1 MFYSHSLL
9 ARKTPLG
16 MVWIASHSQKM
27 KKTQID
33 CVDIPSSADDIMYP
47 RAPIALRLS
56 GHLLIGLV
64 KIYSWKVNYLF
75 QDCNRMLTNTR
86 VVVASIHINLP
97 TNADKAPFESITL
110 PETYNLDALELEE
123 STNLIDGP
131 DYHQKD
137 YKQITLAASVE
148 QDQYVAFFIDKDI
161 NTNSSIQLQTR
172 RDAEPME
179 EDVLP
184 PLDDDLDVSRA
195 LNSASFEGP
204 GSNIHG
210 NGSFQTFDTNNN
222 IQNFQKIEVMRD
234 NNLELENRLELDN
247 TSNDVELNDHSTSVT
262 KRKHS
267 FDPMLEDILVSREE
281 PLPSTF
287 HATSPVTTFDSNI
300 ENMDIS
306 PALPH
311 LEPELQ
317 PSPPVRERKRK
328 RRMKEHSYDENIV
341 LSNADMKKQLK
352 DTTDLIRK
360 RRKVS
365 HDCQNEQVLHETLQ
379 LVRWGKLQE
388 LCSRSFPFQS
398 NNSSH
403 MEASSEF
410 ANELPHVASEDLQK
424 EPKQQ
429 NNDRNIEREQ
439 QDKLNAVPE
448 NSRLDMHTDVQPGQ
462 QDELHLIPIPEIA
475 RFDLYSGAN
484 INETIQSP
492 SAGVDVTLFNTT
504 IADSTHDFD
513 KTFDTEILPTV
524 ESFARTEATSYAIG
538 ASLFS
543 LEEEPLQNSM
553 PRIPNVLLSVEELE
567 LYPHGLG
574 KRHVIYNIFI
584 FFIKTSRRTMLMLLK
599 FLHGRAV
606 VQFLKNQSP
615 PQSRDREHGVLSLN
629 DILQGQTRR
638 RCAQMFFESLV
649 LKTYG
654 FLDVQQEEAYG
665 DIVISPTPALF
676 ATKF

>member
-33 CVDIPSSADDIMYP
+33 CVDIQSSADDIMYP

-56 GHLLIGLV
+56 GHLLVGLV
-64 KIYSWKVNYLF
+64 KIYSRKVNYLF

-123 STNLIDGP
+123 SINLIDDP
-131 DYHQKD
+131 DNHQKD
-137 YKQITLAASVE
+137 YEQITLAASAE

-172 RDAEPME
+172 HDAEPME

-195 LNSASFEGP
+195 LNSSSFEGP
-204 GSNIHG
+204 GSKSHG
-210 NGSFQTFDTNNN
+210 NGSFQTFDANNN

-287 HATSPVTTFDSNI
+287 HVTSPVTTFDSNI
-300 ENMDIS
+300 VNMDIS
-306 PALPH
+306 PGQALPH
-311 LEPELQ
+311 LELELQ

-341 LSNADMKKQLK
+341 LSNVDMKKQLK

-365 HDCQNEQVLHETLQ
+365 DDRQNEQVLHETLQ
-379 LVRWGKLQE
+379 LVRSRKLQE
-388 LCSRSFPFQS
+388 LCSRLFLSQS

-429 NNDRNIEREQ
+429 NNDRNTEREQ

-448 NSRLDMHTDVQPGQ
+448 NSQFDMHTDIQPRE

-475 RFDLYSGAN
+475 RFDLDITYS
-484 INETIQSP
+484 
-492 SAGVDVTLFNTT
+492 
-504 IADSTHDFD
+504 
-513 KTFDTEILPTV
+513 
-524 ESFARTEATSYAIG
+524 
-538 ASLFS
+538 
-543 LEEEPLQNSM
+543 
-553 PRIPNVLLSVEELE
+553 
-567 LYPHGLG
+567 
-574 KRHVIYNIFI
+574 
-584 FFIKTSRRTMLMLLK
+584 
-599 FLHGRAV
+599 
-606 VQFLKNQSP
+606 
-615 PQSRDREHGVLSLN
+615 
-629 DILQGQTRR
+629 
-638 RCAQMFFESLV
+638 
-649 LKTYG
+649 
-654 FLDVQQEEAYG
+654 
-665 DIVISPTPALF
+665 
-676 ATKF
+676 